1 MKVAVIGLGLMGCEM
16 ALRLKRQ
23 GREVIGWNRGGE
35 RARAASERGLRVV
48 AEVAEALGGC
58 DLAILALSDA
68 AAIEQTLFADARL
81 SWVLHG
87 RILLQ
92 TGTIAPAES
101 REFADRATA
110 LGARY
115 LEAPV
120 LGSVP
125 ETREGRLILMAGGDA
140 GVYED
145 CRPLLE
151 DLSRDPRLIGP
162 VGQGAALKLAMNQL
176 IAGLTATFALSLGL
190 VRGEGISVDT
200 FMGLLRES
208 ALYAKTFDKKLPNY
222 LGGGYGSANF
232 PLKHLLKDI
241 RLFRAVAVS
250 QGLDPRISEALE
262 SVWAQAL
269 EQGLGDLDYSA
280 VYQTLIGAGG
290 GQSTPS

>member
-35 RARAASERGLRVV
+35 RALAAAERGLKVV
-48 AEVAEALGGC
+48 GEVAEAIEHC
-58 DLAILALSDA
+58 ELAILALSDGE
-68 AAIEQTLFADARL
+68 AITQTLFANAAHARML
-81 SWVLHG
+81 RG

-92 TGTIAPAES
+92 TGTIAPGES
-101 REFADRATA
+101 RELAERAA
-110 LGARY
+110 GNGARY

-125 ETREGRLILMAGGDA
+125 EAREGRLILMAGGDA
-140 GVYED
+140 ELFQT

-190 VRGEGISVDT
+190 VRGEGIPVET

-222 LGGGYGSANF
+222 LEGSYGAANF

-241 RLFRAVAVS
+241 RLFRAVALS
-250 QGLDPRISEALE
+250 HGLDPRMTEAME
-262 SVWAQAL
+262 AVWSQAL

-280 VYQTLIGAGG
+280 VYQTLS
-290 GQSTPS
+290 GQPESS